1 MTAAMT
7 DGETTMSQ
15 ADLGALIAPV
25 CALARKAGD
34 EILKIYRTD
43 FAVRAKADAS
53 PVTDADE
60 AAERVIV
67 AELARIT
74 PDIMIVSEEAAADKM
89 PDAAGS
95 KSFWAVDPL
104 DGTKEFV
111 KRNGEF
117 TVNIALI
124 ADRRP
129 VLGVIHVPTL
139 GLTYSAAGAGTAM
152 CQEGDAP
159 ARPITARTAPGDG
172 VVVISSRSHKTDA
185 KLERFLSG
193 QKVKA
198 RTVCG
203 SALKFCKVAS
213 GEADLFPRFGP
224 CSEWDTAAGQAILE
238 AAGGSVTTLDGGAFL
253 YGKPGFLNANFIAR
267 GKV

>member
-7 DGETTMSQ
+7 DGETTMNQ

-25 CALARKAGD
+25 CAIARKAGD
-34 EILKIYRTD
+34 EILKIYGTD

-60 AAERVIV
+60 AAERIII

-74 PDIMIVSEEAAADKM
+74 PDITIVSEEAAAVKM
-89 PDAAGS
+89 PDARS
-95 KSFWAVDPL
+95 RCFWAVDPL

-124 ADRRP
+124 IDRRP
-129 VLGVIHVPTL
+129 VLGVLHVPAL

-152 CQEGDAP
+152 CQDRDAP
-159 ARPITARTAPGDG
+159 ARPIAARRAPGDG
-172 VVVISSRSHKTDA
+172 LVVISSRSHQTDA
-185 KLERFLSG
+185 ELERFLSK

-198 RTVCG
+198 RLVCG
-203 SALKFCKVAS
+203 SALKFCKLAS
-213 GEADLFPRFGP
+213 GEADIYPRFGP

-238 AAGGSVTTLDGGAFL
+238 AAGGSITTLDGGAFL
-253 YGKPGFLNANFIAR
+253 YGKPGFENPGFIAR

>member
-7 DGETTMSQ
+7 PKETRMNQ

-25 CALARKAGD
+25 CAIARKAGD

-60 AAERVIV
+60 AAERIII
-67 AELARIT
+67 AELARIA
-74 PDIMIVSEEAAADKM
+74 PDITIVSEEAAAVKM
-89 PDAAGS
+89 PEAGS
-95 KSFWAVDPL
+95 RDFWAVDPL

-111 KRNGEF
+111 KRNDEF

-129 VLGVIHVPTL
+129 VLGVLHAPAL
-139 GLTYSAAGAGTAM
+139 GLTCWAAGAGTAM

-159 ARPITARTAPGDG
+159 ARPIAARRAPSDG
-172 VVVISSRSHKTDA
+172 VVVISSRSHKNDA
-185 KLERFLSG
+185 ELERFLSE

-198 RTVCG
+198 RLVCG
-203 SALKFCKVAS
+203 SALKFCKLAR
-213 GEADLFPRFGP
+213 GEADLYPRFGP

-238 AAGGSVTTLDGGAFL
+238 AAGGSVTTPDGGAFL

-267 GKV
+267 GKA

>member
-7 DGETTMSQ
+7 PKDTTMNQ

-25 CALARKAGD
+25 CAIARKAGEKIL
-34 EILKIYRTD
+34 EIYGTD

-60 AAERVIV
+60 AAERIIL

-74 PDIMIVSEEAAADKM
+74 PDITIVSEEAAAHKM
-89 PDAAGS
+89 PDAGLRC
-95 KSFWAVDPL
+95 FWAVDPL
-104 DGTKEFV
+104 DGTKEFI
-111 KRNGEF
+111 KRNDEF

-124 ADRRP
+124 IDRRP
-129 VLGVIHVPTL
+129 VLGVMNVPAL

-159 ARPITARTAPGDG
+159 ARPIAARAAPAEG

-185 KLERFLSG
+185 ELERFLSDLN
-193 QKVKA
+193 VKA
-198 RTVCG
+198 RIVCG

-213 GEADLFPRFGP
+213 GEADLYPRFGP

-238 AAGGSVTTLDGGAFL
+238 AAGGSVTTPDGGAFL

-267 GKV
+267 GKA

>member
-1 MTAAMT
+1 MTAVMT
-7 DGETTMSQ
+7 PKETTMSQ

-25 CALARKAGD
+25 CAIARKAGD
-34 EILKIYRTD
+34 EILEIYGTD
-43 FAVRAKADAS
+43 FAVRVKADAS

-60 AAERVIV
+60 AAERIIV
-67 AELARIT
+67 AELARIA
-74 PDIMIVSEEAAADKM
+74 PDITIVAEEAAAHKA
-89 PDAAGS
+89 PDAGS
-95 KSFWAVDPL
+95 RCFWAVDPL
-104 DGTKEFV
+104 AGTKEFV
-111 KRNGEF
+111 KRNDEF

-129 VLGVIHVPTL
+129 VLGVIHAPAL

-159 ARPITARTAPGDG
+159 ARPIAARTAPGDG
-172 VVVISSRSHKTDA
+172 VVVISSRSHRTDA
-185 KLERFLSG
+185 ELERFLSDL
-193 QKVKA
+193 KVKA
-198 RTVCG
+198 RLVCG

-213 GEADLFPRFGP
+213 GEADIYPRFGP

-253 YGKPGFLNANFIAR
+253 YGKPGFENPDFIAR
-267 GKV
+267 GKA

>member
-7 DGETTMSQ
+7 PKETRMSQ
-15 ADLGALIAPV
+15 AEPGALIAPV
-25 CALARKAGD
+25 CAIARKAGD
-34 EILKIYRTD
+34 EILEIYGTD
-43 FAVRAKADAS
+43 FTVRAKADAS

-60 AAERVIV
+60 AAERIII

-74 PDIMIVSEEAAADKM
+74 PDITIVSEEAAADKM
-89 PDAAGS
+89 PDAGS
-95 KSFWAVDPL
+95 RSFWAVDPL

-111 KRNGEF
+111 KRNDEF

-129 VLGVIHVPTL
+129 VLGVIHAPAL

-159 ARPITARTAPGDG
+159 AQPIAARSAPGDG
-172 VVVISSRSHKTDA
+172 VVVISSRSHQTDA
-185 KLERFLSG
+185 ELERFLSDL
-193 QKVKA
+193 KVKA
-198 RTVCG
+198 RVVCG

-213 GEADLFPRFGP
+213 GEADIYPRFGP

-253 YGKPGFLNANFIAR
+253 YGKPGFENPDFIAR
-267 GKV
+267 GKA

>member
-7 DGETTMSQ
+7 PKETTMSQ

-25 CALARKAGD
+25 CAIARKAGD
-34 EILKIYRTD
+34 EILEIYGTD

-60 AAERVIV
+60 AAERIIL

-74 PDIMIVSEEAAADKM
+74 PDITIVSEEAAADKM
-89 PDAAGS
+89 PDAGS
-95 KSFWAVDPL
+95 RYFWAVDPL

-129 VLGVIHVPTL
+129 VLGVIHVPAL

-159 ARPITARTAPGDG
+159 AQPIAARSAPGDG

-185 KLERFLSG
+185 ELERFLSG

-198 RTVCG
+198 RLVCG

-253 YGKPGFLNANFIAR
+253 YGKPGFENSGFIAR
-267 GKV
+267 GKA

>member
-1 MTAAMT
+1 MMAAMT
-7 DGETTMSQ
+7 PKETSMNQ

-25 CALARKAGD
+25 SAIARKAGD
-34 EILKIYRTD
+34 EILKIYGTD

-60 AAERVIV
+60 AAERIIV

-74 PDIMIVSEEAAADKM
+74 PDITIVSEEAAADKM
-89 PDAAGS
+89 PDAGS
-95 KSFWAVDPL
+95 RYFWAVDPL

-124 ADRRP
+124 IDRRP
-129 VLGVIHVPTL
+129 VLGVLHAPAL
-139 GLTYSAAGAGTAM
+139 GLTCSAAGAGTAM

-159 ARPITARTAPGDG
+159 PRPIAARPAPSDG

-185 KLERFLSG
+185 ELERFLAEH
-193 QKVKA
+193 KVKA
-198 RTVCG
+198 RMVCG
-203 SALKFCKVAS
+203 SALKFCRLAR
-213 GEADLFPRFGP
+213 GEADLYPRFGP

-238 AAGGSVTTLDGGAFL
+238 AAGGSVTTPDGGAFL
-253 YGKPGFLNANFIAR
+253 YGKPGFLNSNFIAR
-267 GKV
+267 GKA